1 MIFNFQYKQF
11 KLVLL
16 FAFCLSLTIFSSEA
30 GAKAK
35 KQIKTGKDPEA
46 KTEEKKKKK
55 EINESEF
62 EPLLLGSLLDKP
74 KDYVGRKIKIKGKFS
89 SFTTLALDY
98 EPALRKS
105 KDYISICLFRPD
117 SMIPLSELKLAYPVK
132 DAKEDEVIH
141 DLDEGDLIEINGQV
155 FSSAFDE
162 PWVDIVSIKMI
173 EKSNKKTL
181 GDKEDKKIE
190 EPKKPKEQGK
200 NNKKTKSEKT
210 INKEIKGE

>member
-16 FAFCLSLTIFSSEA
+16 FALCLSLIIVGPE
-30 GAKAK
+30 AKAK
-35 KQIKTGKDPEA
+35 KQIKTSKDSEA
-46 KTEEKKKKK
+46 KTKEKKKKQ

-74 KDYVGRKIKIKGKFS
+74 QNYIGRKIKIKGKFS

-141 DLDEGDLIEINGQV
+141 DLEEGDLVEINGQV
-155 FSSAFDE
+155 FSSALDE

-173 EKSNKKTL
+173 EKSSKKTP
-181 GDKEDKKIE
+181 GDKEDKKTE
-190 EPKKPKEQGK
+190 EPKKTKEQGK
-200 NNKKTKSEKT
+200 NNKKIKNEKP
-210 INKEIKGE
+210 IDKEIKGE